1 MGKRRFFI
9 RHLYAA
15 VFFLMICCP
24 HQSVADQGSSGI
36 GASVNSY
43 DKYDIFS
50 RKSKERPLKQET
62 QVAQEPKTTGKDVQ
76 SAYSNESSV
85 IPGEGPAA
93 PEPPVVETSPKA
105 SAVIPELPPP
115 PKNATWKEPP
125 KPKET
130 PKVKEPEPKETPKKQ
145 EPEKPVVKE
154 TPKPA
159 EPQPKVEEKVPA
171 KKEEPKDAAKEAEYA
186 RSVGSAAPDIS
197 KEVFEEDKKDILA
210 IIDKLN
216 DVMKNRDYKS
226 WLKYVD
232 GASAQYW
239 TKRTNLQKAENRLPV
254 KGLTLRNLEDY
265 FKYVFIPARNGRR
278 IDEIRYEDR
287 KTVKAV
293 QVNGDV
299 DTVYYYFKK
308 SSDDTWKLHL
318 PPISD

>member
-1 MGKRRFFI
+1 MAKRFFLY
-9 RHLYAA
+9 RHFCAS
-15 VFFLMICCP
+15 VFFLMVCCP
-24 HQSVADQGSSGI
+24 HHIVAAQNSSGM

-43 DKYDIFS
+43 DKYDILS
-50 RKSKERPLKQET
+50 RKSKGKSAEQAKKTPDEKVPAAYVNEISPL
-62 QVAQEPKTTGKDVQ
+62 
-76 SAYSNESSV
+76 
-85 IPGEGPAA
+85 PGEGPAA
-93 PEPPVVETSPKA
+93 PEPAEIETSPKA
-105 SAVIPELPPP
+105 GVQVPDLPPP
-115 PKNATWKEPP
+115 PKNATWKEAP
-125 KPKET
+125 KPKEP
-130 PKVKEPEPKETPKKQ
+130 PKVKEPEPPKPKEPEVKPDPKPVEPPK
-145 EPEKPVVKE
+145 EPEKKVEPVKE
-154 TPKPA
+154 EKPVD
-159 EPQPKVEEKVPA
+159 E
-171 KKEEPKDAAKEAEYA
+171 AKEAEYA
-186 RSVGSAAPDIS
+186 RSVGTAATDIS

-239 TKRTNLQKAENRLPV
+239 TKKANLQKAENRLPV
-254 KGLTLRNLEDY
+254 KGLTLRTLEDY

-278 IDEIRYEDR
+278 IDEIRYENS
-287 KTVKAV
+287 KTIKAV

>member
-159 EPQPKVEEKVPA
+159 EPQPKVEEKAPA

-299 DTVYYYFKK
+299 DTVY
-308 SSDDTWKLHL
+308 
-318 PPISD
+318 

>member
-1 MGKRRFFI
+1 
-9 RHLYAA
+9 
-15 VFFLMICCP
+15 MICCP

-93 PEPPVVETSPKA
+93 PEPSVVETSPKA

-145 EPEKPVVKE
+145 EPEKPVVKD

-159 EPQPKVEEKVPA
+159 EPQPKVEEKAPA